1 MYLFI
6 LLTLVGARTEL
17 YSEKIEARVG
27 NQIITS
33 TDLRAEV
40 TQLQDRAN
48 EAKTDSTLRKK
59 ALEMLIEKALIRNY
73 LSHQQMDVSEQ
84 DVDRRVNS
92 IRASQGLSNLD
103 EFRKLLE
110 SRGMSFENFKK
121 EVRDQLQNMQ
131 FEQVLQRQIVQSID
145 EKELRSYYSNHIN
158 DFSKN
163 IVVDL
168 QECLIPTGSQLKPE
182 LKKAI
187 EQFRTEKKSF
197 SSCVSTYSRSPSA
210 AKGGMLGEV
219 EMGML
224 RKEVETKVFAAKK
237 GQVVAVEIPGA
248 IQLLKIL
255 NKKDLGPRNFSDV
268 KDEIKSIIQNERLFK
283 AKERM
288 ISELKTSTFIKVSS

>member
-110 SRGMSFENFKK
+110 SRGMSLRTLRRKSETNFKIC
-121 EVRDQLQNMQ
+121 N
-131 FEQVLQRQIVQSID
+131 
-145 EKELRSYYSNHIN
+145 
-158 DFSKN
+158 
-163 IVVDL
+163 
-168 QECLIPTGSQLKPE
+168 
-182 LKKAI
+182 
-187 EQFRTEKKSF
+187 
-197 SSCVSTYSRSPSA
+197 
-210 AKGGMLGEV
+210 
-219 EMGML
+219 
-224 RKEVETKVFAAKK
+224 
-237 GQVVAVEIPGA
+237 
-248 IQLLKIL
+248 L
-255 NKKDLGPRNFSDV
+255 NKFFRGKLYKALMKRNCDLITATISMIFQRILLS
-268 KDEIKSIIQNERLFK
+268 IYKS
-283 AKERM
+283 
-288 ISELKTSTFIKVSS
+288 VSFQPDLN